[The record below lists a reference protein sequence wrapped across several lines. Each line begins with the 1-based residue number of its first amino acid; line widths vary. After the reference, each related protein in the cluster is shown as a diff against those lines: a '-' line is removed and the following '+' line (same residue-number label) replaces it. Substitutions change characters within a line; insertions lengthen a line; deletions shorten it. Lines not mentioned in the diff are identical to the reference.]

1 MDPINSACLR
11 ELLQSKLLRL
21 DAEFGNASGF
31 FSASKVG
38 LNLFDANLSNQ
49 TLEYEGRIT
58 GAQLKINDSITIAAQ
73 EFNRSTKFIAQKDS
87 NLFDFVS
94 RFVVLSNDRVA
105 SIASEKIE
113 HRCRNIY
120 HQHAVSTATV
130 PIGNKGFLHF
140 SEANSKGH
148 PLFER
153 VFYVRDESTEP
164 NGMKRWIVHH
174 RFIVK
179 QETANLIMRC
189 CHPRFEGPVP
199 FQTFIPNT
207 IKKKLFRIREAKN
220 PNFPFM
226 AVGESPLSS
235 KHKLDICTKIIL
247 IND

>member
-1 MDPINSACLR
+1 MNPINRTCLQ
-11 ELLQSKLLRL
+11 ELLQCKLIRL

-31 FSASKVG
+31 FSASKSG
-38 LNLFDANLSNQ
+38 IDSFDANLPTQ
-49 TLEYEGRIT
+49 TIEYEGRIT

-73 EFNRSTKFIAQKDS
+73 EFTRSTKFIAQQDS

-94 RFVVLSNDRVA
+94 RFVVLSNDRAA

-113 HRCRNIY
+113 HHCRNIY
-120 HQHAVSTATV
+120 HQHAVSSATV

-140 SEANSKGH
+140 SDTNTTGH

-153 VFYVRDESTEP
+153 VFYVRDESIEP

-174 RFIVK
+174 RLIVK
-179 QETANLIMRC
+179 QETANLIVRC
-189 CHPRFEGPVP
+189 CYPRFEGPAP
-199 FQTFIPNT
+199 FQKIIPNT
-207 IKKKLFRIREAKN
+207 IKKKLFRIRETKN

-235 KHKLDICTKIIL
+235 NHQVFIGTKIKL